1 MSWFSELDQ
10 WTKDYLGDM
19 PLLRDEPLSRHSSF
33 RIGGAAKRFA
43 LPADS
48 QQLILLEN
56 FARKCGARPL
66 LIGNGT
72 NILFP
77 DEGLDRLVISTRE
90 MAEVREGANERE
102 ITADAGASL
111 AKTALF
117 ACQRGL
123 AGLAFAHGIPG
134 SVGGAVCMNAGAYG
148 GEMRQVVKS
157 VTLLFPE
164 EGIRTL
170 TGEEM
175 QFGYR
180 RSLLNDRPDAVVL
193 SATFALTKGSTD
205 DIRAEMDALMEKR
218 RASQPLELPSAG
230 STFKRPAGHFAG
242 TLIEQ
247 TGCKGL
253 QVGGAQV
260 SVKHA
265 GFVVNVGNAMA
276 KDVKDLI
283 ALVQKRVFDATG
295 VTLEPEVK
303 IIGG

>member
-1 MSWFSELDQ
+1 MSWFSQLDK
-10 WTKDYLGDM
+10 WTKDYLPDM
-19 PLLRDEPLSRHSSF
+19 QMLRDEPLSRHSSF
-33 RIGGAAKRFA
+33 RIGGPAKRFA
-43 LPADS
+43 SPADT

-56 FARKCGARPL
+56 YARECGGRPL

-90 MAEVREGANERE
+90 MAGVQMGDNEFEV
-102 ITADAGASL
+102 TAGAGASL
-111 AKTALF
+111 AKVAVF

-148 GEMRQVVKS
+148 GEMQHVVKN
-157 VTLLFPE
+157 VVVLFPE

-170 TGEEM
+170 TNEEM
-175 QFGYR
+175 KFGYR
-180 RSLLNDRPDAVVL
+180 RSILNDRPEGVVL
-193 SATFALTKGSTD
+193 SAAFALTKGNSEE
-205 DIRAEMDALMEKR
+205 IKGEMDALMEKR
-218 RASQPLELPSAG
+218 HASQPLELPSAG
-230 STFKRPAGHFAG
+230 STFKRPEGHFAG
-242 TLIEQ
+242 ALIEQ

-260 SVKHA
+260 STKHA
-265 GFVVNVGNAMA
+265 GFVVNVSNATA
-276 KDVKDLI
+276 RDVKELI
-283 ALVQKRVFDATG
+283 AQVQKRVFDATG

-303 IIGG
+303 IVEE

>member
-90 MAEVREGANERE
+90 MAEVREGANDRE

-111 AKTALF
+111 AKAALL

-260 SVKHA
+260 SMKHA

-276 KDVKDLI
+276 TDVKDLI

>member
-43 LPADS
+43 LPTDS

-111 AKTALF
+111 AKAALF

-180 RSLLNDRPDAVVL
+180 RSLLNDHPDAVVL

-265 GFVVNVGNAMA
+265 GFVVNVGNATA